1 MLIVKRM
8 LFVKLNMFGTTVVVE
23 TLKIMKLSLF

>member
-8 LFVKLNMFGTTVVVE
+8 LFAKLNMFGTMAVVE
-23 TLKIMKLSLF
+23 TQKIMKLSLF